1 MSDAGRALRGVTDR
15 DSRAVLRKAMKAGCE
30 VGLTGSTHVRI
41 VTPSGVVV
49 TTGLTSSSRHAH
61 KMLRA
66 ALRRA
71 GVAV

>member
-15 DSRAVLRKAMKAGCE
+15 DSRAVIRRAMRAGCDVE
-30 VGLTGSTHVRI
+30 ITGSTHVRI
-41 VTPSGVVV
+41 TTPSGEVVM
-49 TTGLTSSSRHAH
+49 TGLTSSSRFAH
-61 KMLRA
+61 KALRG